1 MKRFVLTSV
10 CVLFLTAGL
19 ISPASGA
26 DVRVPPSAPR
36 DLTVS
41 STGSPVGSVRL
52 SWNPPASV
60 GGSMVRGYRIT
71 WVQQPKDAPTRLRI
85 VSSRTRSVVLTALKP
100 GATYLAQVAAYNRFG
115 RGTWSKVTF
124 NVPSTA
130 AHADQLFAVDAKA
143 ATLVQFPLTGGPATV
158 ALTGVTA
165 PTDLAIDPA
174 GNAYLAN
181 NGTVTEV
188 PVDGSTSRTV
198 GSGDGVETD
207 DAGNLYVSG
216 SGGVKKTTPTGRT
229 SAITTT
235 DARYFA
241 VAGDGTVKVLTS
253 DGLIATISTYTAGA
267 STPVVQTVT
276 LRGLPR
282 RVLDDDRGNLYLLE
296 AAVGGSGASFWELI
310 KAGSTSPEYLNT
322 RIAEHGGAVGPDGHF
337 YLAQSATFCFANSED
352 QGTCTPDRH
361 VADILRYPVGGG
373 TPTSIPVTGLSTSR
387 YVGLSLAVDESGSLY
402 AALLGDQPGLLRY
415 PATGGTPTRLADG
428 QYSLLTIG

>member
-1 MKRFVLTSV
+1 
-10 CVLFLTAGL
+10 
-19 ISPASGA
+19 
-26 DVRVPPSAPR
+26 
-36 DLTVS
+36 
-41 STGSPVGSVRL
+41 
-52 SWNPPASV
+52 
-60 GGSMVRGYRIT
+60 MVRGYRIT
-71 WVQQPKDAPTRLRI
+71 WVQQPKDGPAGLRI

-100 GATYLAQVAAYNRFG
+100 GATYVAQVAAYNRFG

-124 NVPSTA
+124 SVPGAA
-130 AHADQLFAVDAKA
+130 AHADQLFAVDDEAD
-143 ATLVQFPLTGGPATV
+143 TLVRFPLTGGPATV

-181 NGTVTEV
+181 SGTVTKV
-188 PVDGSTSRTV
+188 PADGSTSSTV

-216 SGGVKKTTPTGRT
+216 SGGLKKTTPTGRT
-229 SAITTT
+229 STITT
-235 DARYFA
+235 AGSPYFA

-253 DGLIATISTYTAGA
+253 DRLITTISTYAAG
-267 STPVVQTVT
+267 SGTPEVQTVT

-282 RVLDDDRGNLYLLE
+282 EVLDDEQGNLYLLE
-296 AAVGGSGASFWELI
+296 AAVGGSGAFFWELI
-310 KAGSTSPEYLNT
+310 KAGSASPVYVNT
-322 RIAEHGGAVGPDGHF
+322 RTAEYGAAVGPDGHF

-352 QGTCTPDRH
+352 RGTCTPDRQ

-373 TPTSIPVTGLSTSR
+373 SPTSIPVTGLSTSR

-402 AALLGDQPGLLRY
+402 AALLGDKPGLLRY

-428 QYSLLTIG
+428 RYSLLTVG